1 MPTCM
6 LHVLDITK
14 PRDSKGTAGL
24 FAETAGVS
32 LAYCS
37 CNEKSLCLNH
47 VAKIWP
53 IIAMLFDGL
62 EGLPWALLWAY
73 FNGRVCQ
80 LNSGQLFG
88 VYLAIATVQC
98 GIDVV
103 Q

>member
-1 MPTCM
+1 M
-6 LHVLDITK
+6 K

-37 CNEKSLCLNH
+37 CNEKYLRLKR

-62 EGLPWALLWAY
+62 EGLPWALLRAY

-88 VYLAIATVQC
+88 VYLASATMQC